1 MNLYV
6 LTVGGLNFAV
16 NFLLLAGTNRICGYP
31 ADGKRSCAGA
41 VLSGAYAGWCLI
53 PGFCFLGNGLWHTVF
68 LLLVSLLAFGMDK
81 DALRRSAVYLLLNLI
96 LTGVALDQK
105 SAAVSLLGAAGL
117 VVICLIGVSGRG
129 GGFVP
134 VELSYEGKTL
144 YLTALRDSGNTL
156 TDPITGSPVLVVGA
170 EVAGQLAGLTPAQL
184 KNPVESMTA
193 IPGLR
198 LIPYRTVGSTGSML
212 LGMRLKQIR
221 IGKWKG
227 SGLVA
232 FAPERLCET
241 GRYQAL
247 TGGCL

>member
-16 NFLLLAGTNRICGYP
+16 NFLLLAGANRICGYP
-31 ADGKRSCAGA
+31 VDGKRSIAGA
-41 VLSGAYAGWCLI
+41 LLSGIYAGWCLL
-53 PGFCFLGNGLWHTVF
+53 PGFRFLGNGMWHTVF
-68 LLLVSLLAFGMDK
+68 LLLISMISFGMDK
-81 DALRRSAVYLLLNLI
+81 DALRRVVVYLLLNLI
-96 LTGVALDQK
+96 LTGVTLDQK
-105 SAAVSLLGAAGL
+105 SAAVSLLGAVGL

-134 VELSYEGKTL
+134 VELSYGGKTL
-144 YLTALRDSGNTL
+144 RLTALRDTGNTL
-156 TDPITGSPVLVVGA
+156 TDPISGSPVLIVGS
-170 EVAGQLAGLTPAQL
+170 EIAGQLAGLTKSQL
-184 KNPVESMTA
+184 RNPVESIAA

-198 LIPYRTVGSTGSML
+198 LIPYRTVGNGGALL
-212 LGMRLKQIR
+212 LGMRLKGMR

-227 SGLVA
+227 NGLVA
-232 FAPERLCET
+232 FAPERLCEE

>member
-16 NFLLLAGTNRICGYP
+16 NFLLLAGANRICGYP
-31 ADGKRSCAGA
+31 VEGKRACAGA
-41 VLSGAYAGWCLI
+41 LLSGIYGGWCLI
-53 PGFCFLGNGLWHTVF
+53 PGFWFLGNGLWHTVF
-68 LLLVSLLAFGMDK
+68 LLLVALVSFGMDK
-81 DALRRSAVYLLLNLI
+81 DALRRGAVYLLLNLI

-105 SAAVSLLGAAGL
+105 SAATSLLGAAGL

-134 VELSYEGKTL
+134 VELSYGGKTL
-144 YLTALRDSGNTL
+144 HLTALRDTGNTL
-156 TDPITGSPVLVVGA
+156 TDPISGSPVLIVGA
-170 EVAGQLAGLTPAQL
+170 EIAGQLAGLTGSQL
-184 KNPVESMTA
+184 RNPVESITA
-193 IPGLR
+193 LPGLR
-198 LIPYRTVGSTGSML
+198 LIPYKTVGNSGSML
-212 LGMRLKQIR
+212 LGMRLKGMR

-227 SGLVA
+227 NGLVA
-232 FAPERLCET
+232 FAPERLCEE